1 MRRKKKVPAK
11 KLKVTLVRSLS
22 GLSPKQEATVR
33 ALGLRKIR
41 QTVIHDDSPT
51 VRGMIAR
58 VVHCV
63 KTEATTDE
71 A

>member
-1 MRRKKKVPAK
+1 MLRKR
-11 KLKVTLVRSLS
+11 LKVTLVRSLI
-22 GLSPKQEATVR
+22 GLAPKQEATVK

-41 QTVIHDDSPT
+41 QTVIHDDTPT